1 MALTN
6 VKRFQKPKS
15 INANETASDG
25 KERERRTRRWN
36 PCRPN
41 RNHRQRK
48 ASTTRHRRWWPQMAL
63 WSRWNRCPARQKT
76 IPPEHLSSIHRGE
89 CDSVG
94 PCSSADTN
102 TRSRPLHPGTGLR
115 SDTWTTQINETGPHH
130 PALEETHRRS
140 NLNVM
145 KLTRCPAGGI
155 RCSAAGSVFHG
166 NRARSNI
173 WVGRP
178 G

>member
-1 MALTN
+1 MASTN

-15 INANETASDG
+15 IDANEAASDG

-36 PCRPN
+36 PCRPT

-115 SDTWTTQINETGPHH
+115 SDTWTTQINEMAHLPIIHH
-130 PALEETHRRS
+130 SSRRRS

-145 KLTRCPAGGI
+145 KLTRLAGGGI
-155 RCSAAGSVFHG
+155 RCSAAGSAFHG

-173 WVGRP
+173 WVCRLG
-178 G
+178 